1 MPDRYKVGQPI
12 VFNVTKRS
20 PSPGP
25 RAQDV
30 EPEPLGEDYE
40 YHVDKFWVVA
50 EVREDGKLLAK
61 TRRGKEHLIDPN
73 HPNLRKPNIWER
85 LVWSHKFPKL
95 DQIPRDSS
103 QSTEQP
109 G

>member
-1 MPDRYKVGQPI
+1 MASRYKVGEPI
-12 VFNVTKRS
+12 IFNVTKRS

-50 EVREDGKLLAK
+50 EVRDDGKLLAK
-61 TRRGKEHLIDPN
+61 TRRGKEHVINPD
-73 HPNLRKPNIWER
+73 HPNLRRPNLWER

-95 DQIPRDSS
+95 
-103 QSTEQP
+103 EQVP
-109 G
+109 SATPNQPE